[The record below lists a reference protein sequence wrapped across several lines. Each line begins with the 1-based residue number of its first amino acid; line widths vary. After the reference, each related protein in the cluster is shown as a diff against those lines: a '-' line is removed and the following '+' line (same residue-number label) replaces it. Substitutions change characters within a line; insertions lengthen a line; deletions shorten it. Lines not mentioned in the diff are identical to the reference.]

1 MKSPSRKTLSVGFG
15 VASVLLVTLG
25 WMFYRTTTRLIEDT
39 AWVTHTRR
47 SEKATELPNMTAEMA
62 ERKRA
67 KGE

>member
-1 MKSPSRKTLSVGFG
+1 MKLYSRISLSVGFG
-15 VASVLLVTLG
+15 VALVVLVSVG
-25 WMFYRTTTRLIEDT
+25 WVSYRTTTRLIEDT

-67 KGE
+67 KGG